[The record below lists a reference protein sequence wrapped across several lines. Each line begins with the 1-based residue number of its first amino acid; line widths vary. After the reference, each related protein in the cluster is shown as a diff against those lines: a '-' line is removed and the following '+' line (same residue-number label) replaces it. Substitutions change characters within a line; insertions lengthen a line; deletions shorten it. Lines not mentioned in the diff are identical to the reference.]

1 MGLIQIA
8 SGAVEGRGTLVMGL
22 GHASAG
28 KETVGNRGLFVCLE
42 GIDGA
47 GKTTAVRHVVEAL
60 GSRGIPAVVFD
71 KKITQFGSD
80 YVRRHASELRA
91 LIWGHPA
98 DDPYLE
104 LGDMHWVYLQAA
116 WYSAAAHC
124 AVRPLLEAGQVVVT
138 DTWTYKF
145 LAKLA
150 MRPHVDLGAAAA
162 VFDGLPQPD
171 LVVRLD
177 LDPVAAA
184 DRKAAFGISEA
195 GNHEGDVA
203 LTREAF
209 VGYQR
214 RLAEVLDAWTL
225 QHGWMPLV
233 VSGMSPRDVGEAVAE
248 LAIARLGG
256 QRLGPASV
264 RGADR

>member
-1 MGLIQIA
+1 MGLVQA
-8 SGAVEGRGTLVMGL
+8 STGGGV
-22 GHASAG
+22 
-28 KETVGNRGLFVCLE
+28 VGSCGLFVCLE

-47 GKTTAVRHVVEAL
+47 GKTTAAGHVVEAL
-60 GSRGIPAVVFD
+60 GGRWVPAVVFD
-71 KKITQFGSD
+71 KKATPFGSD
-80 YVRRHASELRA
+80 YVRRHAGELRA
-91 LIWGHPA
+91 LIWEHPA

-150 MRPHVDLGAAAA
+150 MRPTVDLRAAAA

-177 LDPVAAA
+177 LDPVTAA

-209 VGYQR
+209 IGYQR

-225 QHGWMPLV
+225 QHGWIPLDV
-233 VSGMSPRDVGEAVAE
+233 NGMAPQDVGEAVAE
-248 LAIARLGG
+248 LAVARLGG
-256 QRLGPASV
+256 WRPGSTSV
-264 RGADR
+264 ATAGR

>member
-1 MGLIQIA
+1 MG
-8 SGAVEGRGTLVMGL
+8 SDY
-22 GHASAG
+22 ASAR
-28 KETVGNRGLFVCLE
+28 EEIIRHRGLFICLE

-47 GKTTAVRHVVEAL
+47 GKTTAVGHVVEAL
-60 GSRGIPAVVFD
+60 GGRRIPAVVFD
-71 KKITQFGSD
+71 KKITQFGSE
-80 YVRRHASELRA
+80 YVRRHAGELRA
-91 LIWGHPA
+91 LIWEHPA

-150 MRPHVDLGAAAA
+150 MRPNVDLRAAAA

-177 LDPVAAA
+177 LDPVTAA
-184 DRKAAFGISEA
+184 DRKTTFGISEA

-209 VGYQR
+209 IGYQR

-225 QHGWMPLV
+225 QYGWMPLDV
-233 VSGMSPRDVGEAVAE
+233 NGMSPQDVGAAVAE
-248 LAIARLGG
+248 LAVAALGG
-256 QRLGPASV
+256 RRPGSTSV
-264 RGADR
+264 VTAGR

>member
-1 MGLIQIA
+1 MGLVHA
-8 SGAVEGRGTLVMGL
+8 STGGGAVG
-22 GHASAG
+22 SC
-28 KETVGNRGLFVCLE
+28 GLFVCLE

-47 GKTTAVRHVVEAL
+47 GKTTAVGPVVEAL
-60 GSRGIPAVVFD
+60 GGRGISAVVFD
-71 KKITQFGSD
+71 KKITRFGSA
-80 YVRRHASELRA
+80 YVRRHAGELRA
-91 LIWGHPA
+91 LIWKHPA

-150 MRPHVDLGAAAA
+150 MRPNVDLRAAAA

-177 LDPVAAA
+177 LDPVTAA
-184 DRKAAFGISEA
+184 DRKTTFGISEA
-195 GNHEGDVA
+195 GNTEGNVA

-225 QHGWMPLV
+225 QYGWMPLDV
-233 VSGMSPRDVGEAVAE
+233 NGMSPQDVGAAVAE
-248 LAIARLGG
+248 LAVARLDGRRPG
-256 QRLGPASV
+256 SASV
-264 RGADR
+264 ATAGR

>member
-1 MGLIQIA
+1 MGLPQA
-8 SGAVEGRGTLVMGL
+8 L
-22 GHASAG
+22 AG
-28 KETVGNRGLFVCLE
+28 KEIVGDPGLFICLE

-47 GKTTAVRHVVEAL
+47 GKTTAVGHVVEAL
-60 GSRGIPAVVFD
+60 RRRAIPAIVFD
-71 KKITQFGSD
+71 KKSTQFGSD
-80 YVRRHASELRA
+80 YVRRHARELRA
-91 LIWGHPA
+91 LIWQHPA

-124 AVRPLLEAGQVVVT
+124 AVRPMLDAGQVVVT

-150 MRPHVDLGAAAA
+150 MRPDVDLAAAAA

-177 LDPVAAA
+177 LDAVTAAA
-184 DRKAAFGISEA
+184 RKTTFGISEA

-209 VGYQR
+209 IGYQR
-214 RLAEVLDAWTL
+214 RLAEVLDAWTV
-225 QHGWMPLV
+225 QHGWTRLDV
-233 VSGMSPRDVGEAVAE
+233 NGMSPQDIGDAVAE
-248 LAIARLGG
+248 LVVATLCR
-256 QRLGPASV
+256 RRSGPASV
-264 RGADR
+264 RMAGL

>member
-1 MGLIQIA
+1 MGLPQALAGQEIA
-8 SGAVEGRGTLVMGL
+8 GNCGR
-22 GHASAG
+22 
-28 KETVGNRGLFVCLE
+28 FICLE

-47 GKTTAVRHVVEAL
+47 GKTTAVGRVVDAL
-60 GSRGIPAVVFD
+60 RRRGIPGVVFD
-71 KKITQFGSD
+71 KKSTQFGSD
-80 YVRRHASELRA
+80 YVRRHARELRA
-91 LIWGHPA
+91 LIWEHPA

-124 AVRPLLEAGQVVVT
+124 AVRPLIEAGQVVVT

-150 MRPHVDLGAAAA
+150 MRPDVDLAAAA
-162 VFDGLPQPD
+162 SVFDGLPQPD

-177 LDPVAAA
+177 LDPVTAAG
-184 DRKAAFGISEA
+184 RKATFGISEA

-203 LTREAF
+203 LTRDAF

-214 RLAEVLDAWTL
+214 RLAEVLDAWTV
-225 QHGWMPLV
+225 QHGWTSLDV
-233 VSGMSPRDVGEAVAE
+233 NGMSPQEIGEAIAE
-248 LAIARLGG
+248 LVVATLGVHQSTSAPVG
-256 QRLGPASV
+256 TAGR
-264 RGADR
+264 